1 MKVKIC
7 GITSI
12 NDALKACE
20 SGADAL
26 GFVFYKKSPRYIAPG
41 EAAKIIE
48 KLPAFVSTAGVFVD
62 DKIED
67 IIAVM
72 RSTGIDYAQ
81 LHGNEPIS
89 TVCKF
94 GRRAIK
100 AFRINDN
107 NSIEQVNNSGLGIV
121 LLDSYTD
128 AYGGSGMSFDHR
140 LLKSLLRNIK
150 VILSGGITPDNVR
163 GILDVYTPY
172 AIDVSSGV
180 ETAPGKKSKEKI
192 KTLFK
197 NIERYKEK

>member
-12 NDALKACE
+12 NDALTACG

-41 EAAKIIE
+41 DAAKIIE
-48 KLPAFVSTAGVFVD
+48 KLPAFVSTVGVFVD
-62 DKIED
+62 ENIEH
-67 IIAVM
+67 INAVM
-72 RSTGIDYAQ
+72 QSTGIDYAQ
-81 LHGNEPIS
+81 LHGDEPIS
-89 TVCKF
+89 TVHQL
-94 GRRAIK
+94 GRRAIR
-100 AFRINDN
+100 AFRIKDKS
-107 NSIEQVNNSGLGIV
+107 SIEQVNNSGLGIV

-128 AYGGSGMSFDHR
+128 AYGGSGKSFDRR
-140 LLKSLLRNIK
+140 LLKDLSRSIK

-163 GILDVYTPY
+163 ELLNVYKPY